1 MQENGTINLEPE
13 TFVSPKTKAFADYW
27 FSLKEITRADKPGAA
42 PHMPVRAAFD
52 PIAIPSLLS
61 DIVLL
66 ERTRP
71 DAFLL
76 RLQGT
81 AFIERGV
88 MDRTGTTL
96 SPDETQPGRQQIF
109 NAMTRILNTPC
120 GLRLV
125 GVEQNM
131 DGKNSLV
138 EVAVFPLANN
148 EGKPTFVVALVST
161 LETLGYRED
170 VHFKDSLVEIREAV
184 EIDLGLA

>member
-1 MQENGTINLEPE
+1 
-13 TFVSPKTKAFADYW
+13 
-27 FSLKEITRADKPGAA
+27 
-42 PHMPVRAAFD
+42 
-52 PIAIPSLLS
+52 
-61 DIVLL
+61 
-66 ERTRP
+66 
-71 DAFLL
+71 
-76 RLQGT
+76 
-81 AFIERGV
+81 
-88 MDRTGTTL
+88 
-96 SPDETQPGRQQIF
+96 
-109 NAMTRILNTPC
+109 
-120 GLRLV
+120 RLV